1 MNQKTSKSMRDDQ
14 LFMRNEYAGHGKWN
28 IPLVKKQALD
38 VDNLALIACSDTK
51 SNDSSVNTQKGVHF
65 FVDDYRFNGIYNNP
79 EKTLAKYAQYA
90 FLLTP
95 DFSTYADMNLWRRWK
110 ALQKTDGAE
119 LIGRVKV

>member
-65 FVDDYRFNGIYNNP
+65 
-79 EKTLAKYAQYA
+79 L
-90 FLLTP
+90 
-95 DFSTYADMNLWRRWK
+95 
-110 ALQKTDGAE
+110 
-119 LIGRVKV
+119 